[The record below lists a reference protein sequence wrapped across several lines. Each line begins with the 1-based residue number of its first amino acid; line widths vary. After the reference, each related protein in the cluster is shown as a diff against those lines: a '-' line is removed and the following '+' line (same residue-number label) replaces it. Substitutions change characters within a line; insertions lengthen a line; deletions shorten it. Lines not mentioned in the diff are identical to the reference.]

1 MSKLKP
7 KKQYTIQTTFYSG
20 RNVVKDVTV
29 YYPTEWINR
38 HKLWQVIFNM
48 TSTQK

>member
-1 MSKLKP
+1 MMKP
-7 KKQYTIQTTFYSG
+7 IKQYTIQTTVYRGG
-20 RNVVKDVTV
+20 RLVKDVTV

-48 TSTQK
+48 TATQK